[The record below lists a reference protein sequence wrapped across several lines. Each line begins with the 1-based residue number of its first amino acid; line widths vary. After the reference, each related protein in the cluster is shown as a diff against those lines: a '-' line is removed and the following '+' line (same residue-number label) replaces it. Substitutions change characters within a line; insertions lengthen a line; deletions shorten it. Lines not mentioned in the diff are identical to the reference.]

1 VRAATR
7 ILIVDDEEAVRDSLS
22 QVLAKEGY
30 EPQSAANGRDA
41 MALFARDACE
51 LVFLDL
57 RLPDEDGLAVLRRM
71 KEMSPETP
79 IIMITGFA
87 SIESAVET
95 VKLGA
100 FDYLAKPFTPE
111 ELRVVTR
118 RALANRAMLLENL
131 LLHRELRAIR
141 QYDRIVGRSKALQNI
156 IDLVAR
162 VGPTDSSVLIT
173 GESGTGKELTAREI
187 HRLSPRQASPFVTV
201 ACDAL
206 SDPLLEDELFG
217 HAEGARS
224 RARETKHGRLELAHG
239 GTLFLDDV
247 SRLSLPLQSKLFR
260 ALQEKEVTRL
270 GNPHPLHVDVR
281 VIAAASVN
289 LAQAVNQGVFRE
301 DLFYRLSV
309 VPLHLPPLRDRK
321 EDIPLLVEHFLQ
333 KYGRKAGK
341 NVSAASPRTMLALT
355 EYDWPGNIRELEN
368 TIERAVV
375 LSRGEAIDL
384 EDVMSHGISMGIP
397 ALTWAGDK
405 FKTLADIEKAYIK
418 TVLRD
423 QEGNKSRTAAILG
436 IERKTLWSKIKKYRL
451 EEKEN
456 T

>member
-1 VRAATR
+1 MRIGSR
-7 ILIVDDEEAVRDSLS
+7 ILIVDDEEAVRDSMS

-30 EPQSAANGRDA
+30 EPRSAANSRDA
-41 MALFARDACE
+41 AALFAGDACE

-118 RALANRAMLLENL
+118 KALDSRAMRLENI
-131 LLHRELRAIR
+131 LLHRELRAHR
-141 QYDRIVGRSKALQNI
+141 QYDRIIGRSKALQNVL
-156 IDLVAR
+156 DLVAR
-162 VGPTDSSVLIT
+162 VAPTDTAVLIT

-187 HRLSPRQASPFVTV
+187 HRLSPRRDSLFVTV

-206 SDPLLEDELFG
+206 SDPLLEDELLG
-217 HAEGARS
+217 HAEGALP
-224 RARETKHGRLELAHG
+224 RAREMKYGRLELAAG
-239 GTLFLDDV
+239 GTLFLDDA

-260 ALQEKEVTRL
+260 ALQDKEVTRP
-270 GNPHPLHVDVR
+270 GDPHPLHVDVR
-281 VIAAASVN
+281 AIAAASVN
-289 LAQAVNQGVFRE
+289 LAQAVNQGAFRE

-309 VPLHLPPLRDRK
+309 VSIHLPPLRDRK
-321 EDIPLLVEHFLQ
+321 DDIPLLVEHFLQ

-341 NVSAASPRTMLALT
+341 NISVASPRTMLALT

-375 LSRGEAIDL
+375 LARGDVLEL
-384 EDVMSHGISMGIP
+384 EDIMSHGISMGIP
-397 ALTWAGDK
+397 ALAWAGDK
-405 FKTLADIEKAYIK
+405 FKTLADIEKTYIK

-436 IERKTLWSKIKKYRL
+436 IERKTLWSKIKRYRL

>member
-1 VRAATR
+1 MRIGGR
-7 ILIVDDEEAVRDSLS
+7 ILIVDDEEAMRDSMS

-30 EPQSAANGRDA
+30 EPRSAANGRDA
-41 MALFARDACE
+41 AALLAGDACE

-71 KEMSPETP
+71 KELSPETP
-79 IIMITGFA
+79 VIMITGFA
-87 SIESAVET
+87 SIESAVEA

-118 RALANRAMLLENL
+118 KALDSRAMRLENI
-131 LLHRELRAIR
+131 LLHRELRAHR
-141 QYDRIVGRSKALQNI
+141 QYDRIIGRSKALQNVL
-156 IDLVAR
+156 DLVAR
-162 VGPTDSSVLIT
+162 VAPTDTAVLIT

-187 HRLSPRQASPFVTV
+187 HRRSPRQASLFVTA

-206 SDPLLEDELFG
+206 SDPVLEDELFG
-217 HAEGARS
+217 HAEGAFPG
-224 RARETKHGRLELAHG
+224 AREMKYGRLELADG

-260 ALQEKEVTRL
+260 ALQEKEVTRP
-270 GNPHPLHVDVR
+270 GDPHPLHVDVR

-289 LAQAVNQGVFRE
+289 LAQAVNHGAFRE
-301 DLFYRLSV
+301 DLFYRLNV
-309 VPLHLPPLRDRK
+309 VSIHLPPLRDRK
-321 EDIPLLVEHFLQ
+321 DDIPLLVEHFLQ

-341 NVSAASPRTMLALT
+341 NIAAASPRTMLALT
-355 EYDWPGNIRELEN
+355 EYDWPGNVRELEN

-375 LSRGEAIDL
+375 LARGDVLEL
-384 EDVMSHGISMGIP
+384 EDIMSHGISMGIP
-397 ALTWAGDK
+397 ALAWAGDK
-405 FKTLADIEKAYIK
+405 FKTLADIERAYIK